1 MIENMFSKLSRLAPL
16 TSVCPYPL
24 TGHRVWLSSLASVV
38 SCPKAGSR
46 PAIKAKHMCRTSW
59 YFAAA
64 RALAGGR
71 MSAVGLMREREGSR
85 QWLKGKAS
93 GIGIQSLAG
102 ERVSPPPDPTHQ
114 FRPYLRSAPGR
125 GFEYYSNDWSSHGKG
140 GKGKRRPE
148 TKMRPSNAVLTS

>member
-102 ERVSPPPDPTHQ
+102 ERVSPPPRSDPPISPIFAFGTG
-114 FRPYLRSAPGR
+114 A
-125 GFEYYSNDWSSHGKG
+125 GF
-140 GKGKRRPE
+140 
-148 TKMRPSNAVLTS
+148 